1 MYGHKS
7 KLNNASKSAK
17 NGLPSKE
24 NSDDVI
30 EVKGK
35 YKMFLLKNKIDLSE
49 LFSKRSTRNK
59 IV

>member
-24 NSDDVI
+24 NNDDVI

-35 YKMFLLKNKIDLSE
+35 HKMFLLKNKIDL
-49 LFSKRSTRNK
+49 FSKRSPRKK